1 MWARELGVQGSTVE
15 GGTMQERVDIR
26 REEGRGREKKEK
38 GKERESRSRDQE
50 TDKA

>member
-1 MWARELGVQGSTVE
+1 MGVQGSTVE
-15 GGTMQERVDIR
+15 RGTIGGRTDIR